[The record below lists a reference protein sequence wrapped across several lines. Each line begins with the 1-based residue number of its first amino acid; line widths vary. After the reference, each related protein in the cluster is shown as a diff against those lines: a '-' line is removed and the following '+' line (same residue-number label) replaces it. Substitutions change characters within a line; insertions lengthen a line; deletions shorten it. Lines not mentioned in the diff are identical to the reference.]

1 MKRNI
6 LVSVYN
12 KKNLEVLRDVL
23 DLEKDVIISTGGTAK
38 VLRELGF
45 QVKDV
50 GEVTGFPEVMDG
62 RVKTLHP
69 KVHMGLLA
77 RKDNV
82 EDLQTL
88 ELFNAEIFD
97 IVIGNLYDFEAGLR
111 ANNTEK
117 QQIELID
124 IGGPSFLRA
133 AAKSFERITV
143 ICDPEDY
150 NLLKDDV
157 TFEQRKELAAK
168 VFRHTSYYDS
178 QIALWLS
185 DQVMTEHSFGA
196 KKIDELRYGENPQQ
210 TAYWLK
216 NSEKGL
222 HEAQILQGKALSYNN
237 LLDLDAAVQ
246 AVLEFN
252 DPAVVCVKH
261 TNPCG
266 VSLGPSLYEATEKS
280 LKADPVSVFGGIVA
294 CNREVTF
301 KEAELFN
308 SLFLE
313 CIIAPGF
320 SQEALQVFSKK
331 KNLRLLSWPQMTEF
345 KSDKLMLRSIAG
357 GYLAQASDHI
367 SLETSS
373 WVIHGESPSK
383 DIMDSLIF
391 AWKVCAHLKSNA
403 IAVASGLTTVGLG
416 MGQVNR
422 VDAVEQAFKRK
433 NNFHSEAKDL
443 VVASDAFFP
452 FADSIELIHAQGARW
467 IIQPGG
473 SIKDEEVISKAKQL
487 GVTLILTGERHFK
500 H

>member
-12 KKNLEVLRDVL
+12 KKNLEVLKDVL
-23 DLEKDVIISTGGTAK
+23 DLKNDVIISTGGTANA
-38 VLRELGF
+38 LRGLGF
-45 QVKDV
+45 NVKDV
-50 GEVTGFPEVMDG
+50 NEITDFPEVMDG

-69 KVHMGLLA
+69 NVHMGLLA

-82 EDLQTL
+82 EDFKTL
-88 ELFNAEIFD
+88 ERFKAEPFD

-111 ANNTEK
+111 QKNNEK

-124 IGGPSFLRA
+124 VGGPTFLRA
-133 AAKSFERITV
+133 AAKSFDRITV

-150 NLLKDDV
+150 KLLAQP
-157 TFEQRKELAAK
+157 TTLEQRKTLAAK

-178 QIALWLS
+178 QIAQWLS
-185 DQVMTEHSFGA
+185 EEIMEEHSFGT
-196 KKIDELRYGENPQQ
+196 KKVDELRYGENPQQ
-210 TAYWLK
+210 KAFWLK
-216 NSEKGL
+216 NSDFGMHNAE
-222 HEAQILQGKALSYNN
+222 IIQGKALSYNN
-237 LLDLDAAVQ
+237 ILDLDAAVQ
-246 AVLEFN
+246 AVIEFKE
-252 DPAVVCVKH
+252 PAVVCVKH

-266 VSLGPSLYEATEKS
+266 VSLGKDLFEAAEKS
-280 LKADPVSVFGGIVA
+280 VKADPVSVFGGIVA
-294 CNREVTF
+294 CNREVTE
-301 KEAELFN
+301 KEAQLFN
-308 SLFLE
+308 SIFLE
-313 CIIAPGF
+313 CIIAPSF
-320 SQEALQVFSKK
+320 STGALEFLAKK
-331 KNLRLLSWPQMTEF
+331 KNLRLLSWPEMVEY
-345 KSDKLMLRSIAG
+345 KSERLLLRSVAG
-357 GYLAQASDHI
+357 GYLAQAPDKI
-367 SLETSS
+367 NLDTST
-373 WVIHGESPSK
+373 WTIHGEKPSK
-383 DIMDSLIF
+383 EIMESLVF

-422 VDAVEQAFKRK
+422 VDAVDQAFKRK

-452 FADSIELIHAQGARW
+452 FSDSIELIHAQGARW

-487 GVTLILTGERHFK
+487 GVTLLLTGERHFK